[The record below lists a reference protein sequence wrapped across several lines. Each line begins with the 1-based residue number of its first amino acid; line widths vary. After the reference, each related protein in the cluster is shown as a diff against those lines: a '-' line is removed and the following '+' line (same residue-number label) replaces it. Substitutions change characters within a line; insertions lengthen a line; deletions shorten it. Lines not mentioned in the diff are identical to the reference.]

1 MSIFGSYYES
11 IKILEDI
18 INEVNQ
24 HCDMSPVYSE
34 RANHQISILNL
45 AISRLTSVL
54 DRDRLEFEK
63 TQPISNEIN

>member
-11 IKILEDI
+11 IKLLEDI

-24 HCDMSPVYSE
+24 HCDSSPEYSE
-34 RANHQISILNL
+34 RADQQISILNL

-63 TQPISNEIN
+63 TEPISKAIN